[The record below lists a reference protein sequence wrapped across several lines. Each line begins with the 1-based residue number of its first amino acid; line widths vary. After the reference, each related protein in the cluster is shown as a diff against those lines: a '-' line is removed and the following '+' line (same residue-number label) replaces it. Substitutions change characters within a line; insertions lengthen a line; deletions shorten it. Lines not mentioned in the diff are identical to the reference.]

1 MNRRIPGLDGLRALS
16 AVGVALRHL
25 GVLPIGWIGVQVFY
39 VLSGFLITG
48 ILLSSKDE
56 IASFSERLKH
66 FYARR
71 SLRILPLYFAYLFFV
86 FVASYLN
93 SEFRDQRALLWS
105 LATYTYNIHRVLHPT
120 DAFSLCTHLWSL
132 SIEEQFYF
140 GWPFIVFFM
149 STKHFRIFAMTVVAL
164 SPLLRATLVL
174 TSHDP
179 HLDAYFL
186 TPYQLDGF
194 AAGAV
199 LSTLS
204 ISQLMVLRKPFAVV
218 LAAAVACSLLWNA
231 HILWFGLLWLMPNGH
246 ASWTWGYTL
255 IDLLAAAMIIECICG
270 APLVSILEWT
280 PLRYL
285 GRISY
290 GFYVWH
296 AASIILFV
304 HIFHRLRLISW
315 LQPGG
320 LLLMLGFLAFN
331 TLISTLSFRLLERP
345 SIVLK
350 DRIFQ
355 KQPKTILA

>member
-1 MNRRIPGLDGLRALS
+1 MNRRVPGLDGLRALS
-16 AVGVALRHL
+16 AVCVALMHL

-56 IASFSERLKH
+56 IASLGDRLKH

-71 SLRILPLYFAYLFFV
+71 SLRIFPLYFGYLLFV

-93 SEFRDQRALLWS
+93 SGFRDQRALLLS
-105 LATYTYNIHRVLHPT
+105 LITYTYNIHHALHPVV
-120 DAFSLCTHLWSL
+120 AFGICNHLWSL

-140 GWPFIVFFM
+140 GWPLIVFFM
-149 STKHFRIFAMTVVAL
+149 PTKRFRIFAMVVIVL

-174 TSHDP
+174 TSHNP
-179 HLDAYFL
+179 QVAAYFL

-204 ISQLMVLRKPFAVV
+204 TPQLTILRKPFAVV
-218 LAAAVACSLLWNA
+218 LAAAVACASLWNM
-231 HILWFGLLWLMPNGH
+231 HIPWFGLLWLMANGH
-246 ASWTWGYTL
+246 GSWIWGYTL
-255 IDLLAAAMIIECICG
+255 INLLAAAVIVECICG
-270 APLVSILEWT
+270 SPLISILEWT
-280 PLRYL
+280 PLRYI

-290 GFYVWH
+290 SFYLWH
-296 AASIILFV
+296 AASVILFMQ
-304 HIFHRLRLISW
+304 IFYRLHLTSW

-320 LLLMLGFLAFN
+320 LLLMLGFFAFN
-331 TLISTLSFRLLERP
+331 TFIATLSFRLLERP
-345 SIVLK
+345 AILLR

-355 KQPKTILA
+355 KQPKAVLA